1 MRPPG
6 RAVGATV
13 LCSEALVV
21 FFAGLVAKDLSRLT
35 QGQALGLAGGLAV
48 VLLLTAGLLGRPYG
62 RVLGSVVQVA
72 VVGAG
77 FWVPLMFLI
86 GPVFVLL
93 WVVALRLEVRFGG
106 PPSAG
111 GTTTR

>member
-21 FFAGLVAKDLSRLT
+21 FFAGLVAKDLSRLS
-35 QGQALGLAGGLAV
+35 QGQALGFAGALAV
-48 VLLLTAGLLGRPYG
+48 VLLLTAGLLGRPFG
-62 RVLGSVVQVA
+62 RVLGSVIQVA
-72 VVGAG
+72 VVAAG
-77 FWVPLMFLI
+77 FWVPAMFVV

-93 WVVALRLEVRFGG
+93 WVAALRLEVRFGA
-106 PPSAG
+106 PPPAE